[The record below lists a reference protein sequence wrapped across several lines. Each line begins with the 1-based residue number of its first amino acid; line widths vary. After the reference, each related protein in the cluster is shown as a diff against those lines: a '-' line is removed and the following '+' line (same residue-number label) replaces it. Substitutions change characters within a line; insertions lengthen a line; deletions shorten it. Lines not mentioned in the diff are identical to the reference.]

1 MKIHSPDKLILDHVS
16 INLIRIKFDSL
27 IYMPIS
33 HVKLIS
39 ETKLDDSLPLTQF
52 KMELLF
58 IPYRYSRNEAWWS
71 SPL

>member
-1 MKIHSPDKLILDHVS
+1 
-16 INLIRIKFDSL
+16 
-27 IYMPIS
+27 MPIS

-58 IPYRYSRNEAWWS
+58 IPYRYSRNEEWWS